1 MKVLSLIDP
10 LKFGRI
16 SIFIYVVGIF
26 LSLNS
31 GSVLGSVLFMDYGY
45 PIDQAKQI
53 EKTIAAIFLILG
65 FISLMPKIWYGIPLI
80 GIGAF
85 IFAYLTQDFG
95 GGFFTKWSLIS
106 QSPRYLLPFGLVF
119 LTFENTKKVGIQ
131 LFRVGVVLVFFIH
144 GLESLQSHPYFAEY
158 ILNSFEYV
166 GIPVHEDQA
175 LLMMKIIGGIDILVA
190 ILVLFSPSVFVY
202 AWASFWVLITFVI
215 RFLSFGWLMHKE
227 VLLRWPNLVLPLI
240 LFFYLTKEDN
250 SVNQFFKHKN

>member
-1 MKVLSLIDP
+1 MNKTTLFEP
-10 LKFGRI
+10 LMFGRI
-16 SIFIYVVGIF
+16 SIFIYVVGLY

-31 GSVLGSVLFMDYGY
+31 GSVLGSVLFMDYGV
-45 PIDQAKQI
+45 PVDQSKQI

-65 FISLMPKIWYGIPLI
+65 FISLMPKIWYGIPLV

-85 IFAYLTQDFG
+85 ILAYLTQDFG

-106 QSPRYLLPFGLVF
+106 HSPRYLLPFGLVF

-190 ILVLFSPSVFVY
+190 ALVLFSPSVFIY

-240 LFFYLTKEDN
+240 LLSIMLIEGKKKNNE
-250 SVNQFFKHKN
+250 SVFQT